1 MEDLDC
7 VVSLTSWKGR
17 IYHPDVPKVIYS
29 IIRQKTQYKF
39 KVVLVLS
46 TDEFPNKE
54 EDLPENIR
62 ILSETNNI
70 EILWFKEN
78 IKAFKKYYP
87 THLKYKNVPIITTD
101 DDIFLYEDF
110 IETFM
115 NLHKNN
121 PNCIL
126 YEDGFNYRLKGKTF
140 IISCINRLFPPN
152 SLYELDYSY
161 FTKFFNNM
169 EDDAYIACLQFIKKT
184 PVKIVHTRKSK
195 VILNE
200 FYKST
205 AFYKEYIKS
214 PKDVNMTNLLKELK
228 IV

>member
-70 EILWFKEN
+70 EILWLKEN
-78 IKAFKKYYP
+78 LKAFKKYYA
-87 THLKYKNVPIITTD
+87 THLKYKNVPIMTTD
-101 DDIFLYEDF
+101 DDILLHQDC

-115 NLHKNN
+115 NNYKKY
-121 PNCIL
+121 NCII
-126 YEDGFNYRLKGKTF
+126 YEDGYKFNCSGKNLY
-140 IISCINRLFPPN
+140 IGCIFRLFPPN
-152 SLYELDYSY
+152 SMLELDKNY
-161 FTKFFNNM
+161 FIKFFNCV
-169 EDDAYIACLQFIKKT
+169 EDDAYISLLVNLKNTEIKYIHSHKMNVLLT
-184 PVKIVHTRKSK
+184 
-195 VILNE
+195 NE
-200 FYKST
+200 FKST
-205 AFYKEYIKS
+205 ALYNEYKNIDKKVCIS
-214 PKDVNMTNLLKELK
+214 NLLKELHN
-228 IV
+228 V

>member
-70 EILWFKEN
+70 EILWLKEN
-78 IKAFKKYYP
+78 LKAFKKYYA
-87 THLKYKNVPIITTD
+87 THLKYKNVPIMTTD
-101 DDIFLYEDF
+101 DDILLHQDC

-115 NLHKNN
+115 NNYKKSFLTRQKNSRG
-121 PNCIL
+121 L
-126 YEDGFNYRLKGKTF
+126 
-140 IISCINRLFPPN
+140 LF
-152 SLYELDYSY
+152 L
-161 FTKFFNNM
+161 
-169 EDDAYIACLQFIKKT
+169 A
-184 PVKIVHTRKSK
+184 
-195 VILNE
+195 
-200 FYKST
+200 
-205 AFYKEYIKS
+205 
-214 PKDVNMTNLLKELK
+214 
-228 IV
+228 